1 MDRRNEYTEHETPTG
16 DLLGLIRQAQGG
28 SQEAYVT
35 LLAKYRPL
43 LDASVGRFA
52 VSELSHQDLEDMRE
66 EAERVFLNALITFDT
81 EQDGVEF
88 GLYAKICL
96 HNGLI
101 SEWRKLNARR
111 RHSALSLEED
121 EAAEREDPAN
131 RLIEEER
138 FRQLYRRVREHLSEM
153 ENHVWWLYVAGVEVQ
168 DIAHRLGKDEKSI
181 HNAIYRIRQKLRR
194 LLSENGEMN

>member
-1 MDRRNEYTEHETPTG
+1 MDRRNDSME
-16 DLLGLIRQAQGG
+16 LLTLIRQAQGG

-35 LLAKYRPL
+35 LLSKYRPL

-66 EAERVFLNALITFDT
+66 EAERVFLNALITYDT
-81 EQDGVEF
+81 EQEGVEF

-101 SEWRKLNARR
+101 SEWRKLDTRR
-111 RHSALSLEED
+111 RHSALPLEED
-121 EAAEREDPAN
+121 EAAEREDPAD

-138 FRQLYRRVREHLSEM
+138 YRHVREHLSDM
-153 ENHVWWLYVAGVEVQ
+153 ENRVWWLYVAGVEVPE
-168 DIAHRLGKDEKSI
+168 IARRLDKDEKSI

-194 LLSENGEMN
+194 LLTESGEMN

>member
-1 MDRRNEYTEHETPTG
+1 MDRRNDSME
-16 DLLGLIRQAQGG
+16 LLTLIRQAQGG

-35 LLAKYRPL
+35 LLSKYRPL

-66 EAERVFLNALITFDT
+66 EAERVFLNALITYDT
-81 EQDGVEF
+81 EQEGVEF

-101 SEWRKLNARR
+101 SEWRKLDTRR
-111 RHSALSLEED
+111 RHSALPLEED
-121 EAAEREDPAN
+121 EAAEREDPAD

-138 FRQLYRRVREHLSEM
+138 FRQLYRHVREHLSDM
-153 ENHVWWLYVAGVEVQ
+153 ENRVWWLYVAGVEVPE
-168 DIAHRLGKDEKSI
+168 IARRLDKDEKSI

-194 LLSENGEMN
+194 LLTESGEMN